1 MTLEPDRRLTVRLLL
16 TPDLVRLIRLPSLPV
31 HQRPIIAVGAHRVPF
46 TTEVRPL
53 LQGVVQLP
61 LLRAVQAIHPAVATI
76 QLRREVLRAVV
87 LQPIPPPAEAVPPP
101 PVPLEVAA
109 EAAVV
114 ADVAL
119 VEVVVEVVDVP
130 VEVAGNQM
138 N

>member
-1 MTLEPDRRLTVRLLL
+1 
-16 TPDLVRLIRLPSLPV
+16 
-31 HQRPIIAVGAHRVPF
+31 
-46 TTEVRPL
+46 
-53 LQGVVQLP
+53 
-61 LLRAVQAIHPAVATI
+61 
-76 QLRREVLRAVV
+76 
-87 LQPIPPPAEAVPPP
+87 
-101 PVPLEVAA
+101 LEVVA